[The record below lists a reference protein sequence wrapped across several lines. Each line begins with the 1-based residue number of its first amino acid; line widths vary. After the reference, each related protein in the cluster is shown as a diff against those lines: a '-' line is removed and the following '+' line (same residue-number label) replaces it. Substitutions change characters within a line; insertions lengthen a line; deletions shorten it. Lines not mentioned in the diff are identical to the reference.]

1 MTASFWA
8 RARKG
13 LYCEYLDKDEARE
26 MKTLVLCVDRD
37 DDLGVKA
44 GVSGP
49 VIGREENVR
58 AAQKLGLAD
67 PEDVDTNSM
76 LSAVSLYD
84 DLVKKGME
92 AEIATITG
100 DIHVGVQSDLVLT
113 RQLENLLEL
122 VKPDRAILVSD
133 GEEDEHIYPMV
144 SSRVKIDSVKRVFVK
159 QSESLEGFYYLLI
172 HGLKDVK
179 VRSKWVLPVAL
190 ILIVI
195 GSLYLALNIIRFGE
209 SGDLNLIP
217 GMGVYSIL
225 IVLGVYLIWWAFEFG
240 QKVSRLRTMV
250 RQGSLSIP
258 FALVGIML
266 ILIGIFLGLD
276 SVSAYTST
284 LLPDQVSLAL
294 AGVIFVEVAIW
305 PIILAVFS
313 IESGRTMMSFLHNG
327 HLRWSSIIFLLSVMA
342 IGFIIQGVADGIHYF
357 LGQNSEAETLLIY
370 AEIIT
375 GVLVAIFS
383 AVLSA
388 SMRGAGRPDKEESA
402 S

>member
-1 MTASFWA
+1 
-8 RARKG
+8 
-13 LYCEYLDKDEARE
+13 

-37 DDLGVKA
+37 DDLGTKA

-49 VIGREENVR
+49 VIGREENVK

-67 PEDVDTNSM
+67 PEDVDTNSI

-84 DLVKKGME
+84 DLLKKGVE

-100 DIHVGVQSDLVLT
+100 DKHVGVQSDLVLT

-133 GEEDEHIYPMV
+133 GEEDEFIYPMV

-159 QSESLEGFYYLLI
+159 QSESLEGFYFMLV

-179 VRSKWVLPVAL
+179 VRSKWVLPLSL

-195 GSLYLALNIIRFGE
+195 GSLYLALNVVTLTE

-225 IVLGVYLIWWAFEFG
+225 IILGFYLIWWAFEYG
-240 QKVSRLRTMV
+240 NKVRRLRKLV
-250 RQGSLSIP
+250 RQGSLTIP

-266 ILIGIFLGLD
+266 FLFGIFLGVD
-276 SVSAYTST
+276 SVSAYTSK
-284 LLPDQVSLAL
+284 LLPDEVSFAV
-294 AGVIFVEVAIW
+294 AGVIFVGSALW
-305 PIILAVFS
+305 PIMIGLFS
-313 IESGRTMMSFLHNG
+313 IESGRAITSFLHNG
-327 HLRWSSIIFLLSVMA
+327 RMKWSSIIFLMTVMA
-342 IGFIIQGVADGIHYF
+342 TGFILQGVDDLVHYF
-357 LGQNSEAETLLIY
+357 LVPNAEVETLLIY
-370 AEIIT
+370 MEIIV
-375 GVLVAIFS
+375 GVVVAIFG
-383 AVLSA
+383 ALLSV
-388 SMRGAGRPDKEESA
+388 SMRSAAKTKNEELA

>member
-1 MTASFWA
+1 
-8 RARKG
+8 
-13 LYCEYLDKDEARE
+13 
-26 MKTLVLCVDRD
+26 MKTIVLCVDRD
-37 DDLGVKA
+37 DDLGTKA

-49 VIGREENVR
+49 VIGRDENIK

-84 DLVKKGME
+84 DLVKKGIN

-100 DIHVGVQSDLVLT
+100 DIHVGFQSDLILA

-133 GEEDEHIYPMV
+133 GEEDEYIYPIV

-159 QSESLEGFYYLLI
+159 QSESLEGFYHMLV
-172 HGLKDVK
+172 HGLKDAK
-179 VRSKWVLPVAL
+179 MRSKWVLPVAL
-190 ILIVI
+190 ILIII
-195 GSLYLALNIIRFGE
+195 GSLYLALNLIRLGE

-217 GMGVYSIL
+217 GTGVYSIL
-225 IVLGVYLIWWAFEFG
+225 IVLGFYLIWWAFEFG
-240 QKVSRLRTMV
+240 HKVRRLRSLV

-266 ILIGIFLGLD
+266 IMVGLFLGSD

-284 LLPDQVSLAL
+284 LLPDQVSWAL
-294 AGVIFVEVAIW
+294 AAVIFIEAAIW
-305 PIILAVFS
+305 PLIFAAFS
-313 IESGRTMMSFLHNG
+313 IESGRVMMSLLHRG
-327 HLRWSSIIFLLSVMA
+327 RLKWSSIVFLISVMA
-342 IGFIIQGVADGIHYF
+342 IGFIVQGVADGIRYF
-357 LGQNSEAETLLIY
+357 LVQDSQSDLLMI
-370 AEIIT
+370 ACEIII
-375 GVLVAIFS
+375 GVGVAIFG

-388 SMRGAGRPDKEESA
+388 SMRGANRPEKERATS
-402 S
+402 

>member
-1 MTASFWA
+1 
-8 RARKG
+8 
-13 LYCEYLDKDEARE
+13 

-49 VIGREENVR
+49 VIGREENIK

-92 AEIATITG
+92 VEIATITG
-100 DIHVGVQSDLVLT
+100 DIHVGFQSDLILT

-133 GEEDEHIYPMV
+133 GEEDEHIYPII

-159 QSESLEGFYYLLI
+159 QSESLEGFYYLLV
-172 HGLKDVK
+172 HSLKDVK

-195 GSLYLALNIIRFGE
+195 GSLYLGLGIIRFGE
-209 SGDLNLIP
+209 FNLIP
-217 GMGVYSIL
+217 EMGVYSIL
-225 IVLGVYLIWWAFEFG
+225 VILGVYLIWWAFEYG
-240 QKVSRLRTMV
+240 KKIRKLRAMA

-258 FALVGIML
+258 FAGVGIFF
-266 ILIGIFLGLD
+266 IFFGIFLGSD
-276 SVSAYTST
+276 AVNAYTSA
-284 LLPDQVSLAL
+284 LLPDQVSMAL
-294 AGVIFVEVAIW
+294 AAVIFVQVAIW
-305 PIILAVFS
+305 PIMLAIFS
-313 IESGRTMMSFLHNG
+313 IESGRTLMAFIHSKR
-327 HLRWSSIIFLLSVMA
+327 LRLSSVVSLLSLMA
-342 IGFIIQGVADGIHYF
+342 IGFIIQGVADLLHYF
-357 LGQNSEAETLLIY
+357 LGQNVQAETLLIS

-375 GVLVAIFS
+375 GILVAIFS
-383 AVLSA
+383 AVLSV
-388 SMRGAGRPDKEESA
+388 SMRGDKPEKDKSA

>member
-1 MTASFWA
+1 
-8 RARKG
+8 
-13 LYCEYLDKDEARE
+13 

-37 DDLGVKA
+37 DDLGTKA

-49 VIGREENVR
+49 VIGREENVM

-84 DLVKKGME
+84 DLVKKGIS

-100 DIHVGVQSDLVLT
+100 DIHVGFQSDLILT

-159 QSESLEGFYYLLI
+159 QSESLEGFYYLLV
-172 HGLKDVK
+172 HGLKDAK

-190 ILIVI
+190 ILIII
-195 GSLYLALNIIRFGE
+195 GMLYLALDLIRFGE
-209 SGDLNLIP
+209 SGDLNLVP
-217 GMGVYSIL
+217 EAGVYSIL
-225 IVLGVYLIWWAFEFG
+225 IVLGFYLIWWAFEFG
-240 QKVSRLRTMV
+240 HKLRRLRGLV

-258 FALVGIML
+258 FALVGILL
-266 ILIGIFLGLD
+266 IIFGLFLGYD

-284 LLPDQVSLAL
+284 LLPDEVSWAL
-294 AGVIFVEVAIW
+294 AAVIFVEASIW
-305 PIILAVFS
+305 PIILAIFS
-313 IESGRTMMSFLHNG
+313 IETGRAIMTTLHRG
-327 HLRWSSIIFLLSVMA
+327 RLKWSSLTFLISVMA
-342 IGFIIQGVADGIHYF
+342 IGFIVQGVADGMRYF
-357 LGQNSEAETLLIY
+357 LVQDSQSDLIMITS
-370 AEIIT
+370 EIII
-375 GVLVAIFS
+375 GVGVAIFG

-388 SMRGAGRPDKEESA
+388 SMRGANRPDKERIS

>member
-1 MTASFWA
+1 
-8 RARKG
+8 
-13 LYCEYLDKDEARE
+13 

-37 DDLGVKA
+37 DDLGTKA

-49 VIGREENVR
+49 VIGREENVK

-84 DLVKKGME
+84 DLIKKGIS

-100 DIHVGVQSDLVLT
+100 DIHVGFQSDLILT

-159 QSESLEGFYYLLI
+159 QSESLEGFYYLLV
-172 HGLKDVK
+172 HGLKDSK

-190 ILIVI
+190 ILIII
-195 GSLYLALNIIRFGE
+195 GSLYLALDLIRFGE
-209 SGDLNLIP
+209 SGDLNLVP
-217 GMGVYSIL
+217 EAGVYSIF
-225 IVLGVYLIWWAFEFG
+225 IVLGFYLIWWAFEFG
-240 QKVSRLRTMV
+240 HKLRRLRGLA

-258 FALVGIML
+258 FALVGILL
-266 ILIGIFLGLD
+266 IIFGFFLGYD
-276 SVSAYTST
+276 SVSAYIST
-284 LLPDQVSLAL
+284 LLPDQVSWAL
-294 AGVIFVEVAIW
+294 AAVIFVEAAIW
-305 PIILAVFS
+305 PIILAIFS
-313 IESGRTMMSFLHNG
+313 IETGRAIMSTLHRG
-327 HLRWSSIIFLLSVMA
+327 RLKWSSITFLISVMA
-342 IGFIIQGVADGIHYF
+342 IGFIIQGVADGMRYF
-357 LGQNSEAETLLIY
+357 LVQDSQSDPIMIVS
-370 AEIIT
+370 EIII
-375 GVLVAIFS
+375 GVGVAIFG
-383 AVLSA
+383 AILSA
-388 SMRGAGRPDKEESA
+388 SLRGANRPDKERIA

>member
-1 MTASFWA
+1 
-8 RARKG
+8 
-13 LYCEYLDKDEARE
+13 

-49 VIGREENVR
+49 VIGREENVK

-84 DLVKKGME
+84 DLLKKGIE

-100 DIHVGVQSDLVLT
+100 DMHVGFQSDLILT

-133 GEEDEHIYPMV
+133 GEEDEHIYPII
-144 SSRVKIDSVKRVFVK
+144 SSRVKIDSVRRVFVK
-159 QSESLEGFYYLLI
+159 QSESLEGFYYLLV
-172 HGLKDVK
+172 HSLKDVK

-195 GSLYLALNIIRFGE
+195 GSLYLALGIVRFGE

-217 GMGVYSIL
+217 EMGVYSIL
-225 IVLGVYLIWWAFEFG
+225 VILGIYLIWWAFEYG
-240 QKVSRLRTMV
+240 KKLRKLRAMA

-258 FALVGIML
+258 FAGVGIFFMFFGL
-266 ILIGIFLGLD
+266 FLGYDALT
-276 SVSAYTST
+276 AYTSS
-284 LLPDQVSLAL
+284 LLPDQVSVAM
-294 AGVIFVEVAIW
+294 ASVIFVQVAIW
-305 PIILAVFS
+305 PIVLAAFS
-313 IESGRTMMSFLHNG
+313 IESGRTMTAFIHSGRLK
-327 HLRWSSIIFLLSVMA
+327 WSSIIFLLWLMA
-342 IGFIIQGVADGIHYF
+342 IGFIIQGVADGLHYF
-357 LGQNSEAETLLIY
+357 LAQDTQSETLLIY

-375 GVLVAIFS
+375 GILVAIFS

-388 SMRGAGRPDKEESA
+388 TTRSGKPEKENTA